1 MAEATLNDVVTNL
14 KADNKR
20 LTSIEQNTLDTK
32 KALNKFLA
40 TQQAMAG
47 DQLEAM
53 RELGGGSQGA
63 GSKTPAPDAPGGGG
77 NIFGFIGGL
86 GLIGKTVTAIAAAF
100 GVGLGLIMGQVK
112 AIKTYIKILTPS
124 GIIKSIDSLKASWV
138 SKVDDLKLK
147 ATTKITSITTAIG
160 AAFDDMKAKF
170 TINPESAMGKA
181 LAKVSGIATR
191 VGDLFDNIKAK
202 FSIGPKS
209 TLGLKLATV
218 TTVFT
223 DMGTQIGKI
232 TTPITSAATTIKEV
246 ILDKVK
252 SIKNWFHL
260 IGSRVGRFG
269 GIVTKV
275 AGVVGKVFAPIAIVT
290 TAWET
295 ITGIIDGW
303 KEDGFLGALKG
314 GIEGFATSL
323 LTVPLDLI
331 TNLVGWLVGLFGFDE
346 TAQVLKDFSFT
357 DLFTNMLDGLF
368 DFVDKAIAWVK
379 TLFTDPVAALKE
391 LYKGIYGE
399 EGLIN
404 TLVWKPI
411 SKAIDWVMKKFG
423 FSDEDAPPFDLY
435 TTLTDTYAKI
445 KTAFTNGLTDI
456 VNWFK
461 RTPQL
466 VALEA
471 EEALQV
477 AIVKLK
483 KGFLGVAKFL
493 GDLPNRVTLGVIE
506 SIGWIGDWIPGM
518 EKAAKAAQASLD
530 ERELTATKGFQKL
543 DEELA
548 QTIRNIDERRAKV
561 NAANTRQPSP
571 NVNVGGDNNSVQDNS
586 TSNTTVLKGETTSSV
601 DATYEALP

>member
-53 RELGGGSQGA
+53 RELGGGRQGA
-63 GSKTPAPDAPGGGG
+63 GSKAPAPDASGGG

-100 GVGLGLIMGQVK
+100 GVGLGLIIGQMK
-112 AIKTYIKILTPS
+112 AIKTYAKLLAPT
-124 GIIKSIDSLKASWV
+124 GLIKSIESLKTSWV

-147 ATTKITSITTAIG
+147 VTTKITGITTAIG
-160 AAFDDMKAKF
+160 AAFDNMKAKF

-181 LAKVSGIATR
+181 LAKASTIATR
-191 VGDLFDNIKAK
+191 IGDLFDNIKAK

-232 TTPITSAATTIKEV
+232 TSPISSAATTIKEV
-246 ILDKVK
+246 ILDKVNK
-252 SIKNWFHL
+252 VKNFFTL

-269 GIVTKV
+269 TIVTKV
-275 AGVVGKVFAPIAIVT
+275 AGVVGKVFAPIAILT
-290 TAWET
+290 TAWAT

-303 KEDGFLGALKG
+303 KEDGFLGGLKG

-323 LTVPLDLI
+323 ITIPLDLI
-331 TNLVGWLVGLFGFDE
+331 KDLVAWVLTKLGFNKE
-346 TAQVLKDFSFT
+346 AEVLKNFSFT
-357 DLFTNMLDGLF
+357 ELFTQMLDGLF
-368 DFVDKAIAWVK
+368 DFIDKAIAWVK

-391 LYKGIYGE
+391 LFKGVYGE

-423 FSDEDAPPFDLY
+423 FSDEDAPAFDLY

-493 GDLPNRVTLGVIE
+493 ADLPNRVTLGVIE
-506 SIGWIGDWIPGM
+506 SVGWLGEWIPGM

-530 ERELTATKGFQKL
+530 ERELTATQGFKKL

-548 QTIRNIDERRAKV
+548 QTIKNIDERRARV
-561 NAANTRQPSP
+561 NAENTRQPSA